1 MRVDLSAA
9 RATGLKRSFTRMDK
23 TMALKTTDFTIHG
36 ASRFP
41 LVLATADA
49 PPGYAARWPRSW
61 ER

>member
-1 MRVDLSAA
+1 
-9 RATGLKRSFTRMDK
+9 MDK